1 MHDYQREFIEFLV
14 RSGALRF
21 GAFTLKSGRTS
32 PYFFNSGEFSRGEQI
47 ERLGYYYASAIHE
60 LETQPSVIFGPAYKG
75 IPLSI
80 SAAIA
85 LNHHFEQDVAYSF
98 DRKEEKDHGEGGWM
112 VGHVPGEGDRIVLVD
127 DVVTDGATKVASIES
142 LRESTE
148 GEVTGLVIAVDRRK
162 ETPTEEIPSRRWA
175 RRPVWRSDPSSPS
188 TTSWGTCRTARST
201 GRCRSHT
208 KLQERSN
215 RIWGSTPYRTG

>member
-1 MHDYQREFIEFLV
+1 MQDYQREFIEFLV

-47 ERLGYYYASAIHE
+47 ERLGYYYASAIRE
-60 LETQPSVIFGPAYKG
+60 LETQPTVIFGPAYKG

-85 LNHHFEQDVAYSF
+85 FNHHFKQDVAYSF
-98 DRKEEKDHGEGGWM
+98 DRKEEKDHGEGGWI
-112 VGHVPGEGDRIVLVD
+112 VGHVPVAGDRIVLVD

-142 LRESTE
+142 LRSMTK
-148 GEVTGLVIAVDRRK
+148 GHVTGLVIAIDRK
-162 ETPTEEIPSRRWA
+162 ERNADGGNSVEALAEKTGVE
-175 RRPVWRSDPSSPS
+175 VRSIVTVFDILEHLP
-188 TTSWGTCRTARST
+188 
-201 GRCRSHT
+201 GRKIDGEVPLT
-208 KLQERSN
+208 DKLAGEVE
-215 RIWGSTPYRTG
+215 GYLAEYAV

>member
-1 MHDYQREFIEFLV
+1 MQDYQREFIEFLV
-14 RSGALRF
+14 RSGALNF

-47 ERLGYYYASAIHE
+47 ERLGYYYASAIRE
-60 LETQPSVIFGPAYKG
+60 LETQPTVIFGPAYKG

-85 LNHHFEQDVAYSF
+85 FNHHFEQDVAYSF
-98 DRKEEKDHGEGGWM
+98 DRKEEKDHGEGGWI

-142 LRESTE
+142 LRSATA
-148 GEVTGLVIAVDRRK
+148 GEVTGLVIAVDRK
-162 ETPTEEIPSRRWA
+162 ERNAEGGNSVESLA
-175 RRPVWRSDPSSPS
+175 
-188 TTSWGTCRTARST
+188 
-201 GRCRSHT
+201 
-208 KLQERSN
+208 E
-215 RIWGSTPYRTG
+215 RTGIEVRSIVTVYDILEHLPKREIDGEVPLTAELARKIEDYLNEYAVA

>member
-47 ERLGYYYASAIHE
+47 ERLGYYYASAIQE

-85 LNHHFEQDVAYSF
+85 FNHHFEQDVAYSF

-112 VGHVPGEGDRIVLVD
+112 VGHVPVEGDRIVLVD

-148 GEVTGLVIAVDRRK
+148 GEVTGLVIAVDRK
-162 ETPTEEIPSRRWA
+162 ERNSDGGNSVEALGEKTGVEVRSIITVYDILGHLPDREIDGQVPLPHEAA
-175 RRPVWRSDPSSPS
+175 REIESYL
-188 TTSWGTCRTARST
+188 GEYA
-201 GRCRSHT
+201 
-208 KLQERSN
+208 
-215 RIWGSTPYRTG
+215 I

>member
-47 ERLGYYYASAIHE
+47 ERLGYYYASAIRE
-60 LETQPSVIFGPAYKG
+60 LKTQPTVIFGPAYKG

-85 LNHHFEQDVAYSF
+85 FNRHFEQDVAYSF
-98 DRKEEKDHGEGGWM
+98 DRKEEKDHGEEGWI
-112 VGHVPGEGDRIVLVD
+112 VGHVPVEGDWIVLVD
-127 DVVTDGATKVASIES
+127 DVVTDGATKIESIES
-142 LRESTE
+142 LRSSTG
-148 GEVTGLVIAVDRRK
+148 GEVTGLVIAVDRK
-162 ETPTEEIPSRRWA
+162 EKNAEGGNSVEALAEKTDVEVRSIITVYDILEHLPGREIDGNIPLTDELTKDIEGYL
-175 RRPVWRSDPSSPS
+175 SDH
-188 TTSWGTCRTARST
+188 AVA
-201 GRCRSHT
+201 
-208 KLQERSN
+208 
-215 RIWGSTPYRTG
+215 